1 MICDEVLSAI
11 DPYLD
16 GELSVIDVLRMHRH
30 LRQCERCR
38 RVMNSEAA
46 LHALLSAE
54 AAQDEPG
61 ASFLEQVLQ
70 RVRAE
75 DDGVSDARSGPGRV
89 AVLSA
94 LLTTG
99 VIGGLLA
106 VLLLIIPG
114 STGRKPLA
122 PFAAELAA
130 KHLLYSQG
138 PGYPL
143 ELRTSDAVQM
153 MAWLERRLDSSQRLP
168 RLPRANDRL
177 VGGRISSVADSSAAY
192 LLYETGGQNVSLF
205 ITKLLPAVRL
215 GAKEEKID
223 GVELYVSVIDG
234 VAVAWWEDEEA
245 GRVYAAVSTG
255 GTRRV
260 LNFVILCAKSGHVS
274 RLRHP
279 RPVPNRTSGSLG

>member
-1 MICDEVLSAI
+1 MICDEFLSAI

-61 ASFLEQVLQ
+61 ASLREQVLQ

-75 DDGVSDARSGPGRV
+75 DDGVSEVRWGPGRF

-99 VIGGLLA
+99 VIGGVL

-114 STGRKPLA
+114 STNRKPLA

-168 RLPRANDRL
+168 RLPRANDHL
-177 VGGRISSVADSSAAY
+177 VGGRISSVADFSAAY
-192 LLYETGGQNVSLF
+192 VLYETGGQKVSLF
-205 ITKLLPAVRL
+205 ITKLVPAVRL

-223 GVELYVSVIDG
+223 GVELYVSVING

-245 GRVYAAVSTG
+245 GRVYAAVSTD
-255 GTRRV
+255 GTGRV
-260 LNFVILCAKSGHVS
+260 LDFVLLCAKSGHVS
-274 RLRHP
+274 RLRHS
-279 RPVPNRTSGSLG
+279 RPVPNRSSGSLG

>member
-1 MICDEVLSAI
+1 MICDEFLGAI

-38 RVMNSEAA
+38 RVMTSEAA

-61 ASFLEQVLQ
+61 ASLREQVLQ

-75 DDGVSDARSGPGRV
+75 ADGVSEVRWRPGRF

-94 LLTTG
+94 LLTAG
-99 VIGGLLA
+99 VVGGLL

-114 STGRKPLA
+114 GTGRKPLA

-153 MAWLERRLDSSQRLP
+153 GAWLERRLESSPRLP

-192 LLYETGGQNVSLF
+192 LLYETGDQKVSLF
-205 ITKLLPAVRL
+205 IAKLLPAVRL
-215 GAKEEKID
+215 GANEEKIE

-245 GRVYAAVSTG
+245 GRVYAAVSTD
-255 GTRRV
+255 GTGRV
-260 LNFVILCAKSGHVS
+260 LDFVLLCAKSGHVS
-274 RLRHP
+274 RLRHS
-279 RPVPNRTSGSLG
+279 RPVANRTSGSLG

>member
-1 MICDEVLSAI
+1 MICDEFLTCI

-54 AAQDEPG
+54 GTQDEPG
-61 ASFLEQVLQ
+61 VSFREQVLQ

-75 DDGVSDARSGPGRV
+75 DDGVSDVRWGPGRL
-89 AVLSA
+89 AVFSA

-99 VIGGLLA
+99 VIGGVL

-138 PGYPL
+138 PGDPL
-143 ELRTSDAVQM
+143 ELRTSDAGRM
-153 MAWLERRLDSSQRLP
+153 MAWLERRLESSQRLP

-177 VGGRISSVADSSAAY
+177 LGGRISSVADSSAAY
-192 LLYETGGQNVSLF
+192 LLYETGGQKVSLF

-215 GAKEEKID
+215 GAKEEKIE

-234 VAVAWWEDEEA
+234 VAVAWWEDKEA
-245 GRVYAAVSTG
+245 GRVYAAVSTD
-255 GTRRV
+255 GTGRV
-260 LNFVILCAKSGHVS
+260 LDFVLRCAKSGHVS
-274 RLRHP
+274 RLRHS
-279 RPVPNRTSGSLG
+279 RPVLNRTSGFLG

>member
-1 MICDEVLSAI
+1 MICDEFLTCI

-54 AAQDEPG
+54 GTQDEPG
-61 ASFLEQVLQ
+61 VSFREQVLQ

-75 DDGVSDARSGPGRV
+75 DDGVSDVRWGPGRL

-99 VIGGLLA
+99 VIGGVL

-114 STGRKPLA
+114 TTGRKSLA

-143 ELRTSDAVQM
+143 ELRTSDAGQM
-153 MAWLERRLDSSQRLP
+153 MAWLERRLESSQRLP

-177 VGGRISSVADSSAAY
+177 LGGRISSVADSSAAY
-192 LLYETGGQNVSLF
+192 LLYETGGQKVSLF

-215 GAKEEKID
+215 GAKEEKIE

-234 VAVAWWEDEEA
+234 VAVAWWEDKEA
-245 GRVYAAVSTG
+245 GRVYAAVSTD
-255 GTRRV
+255 GTGRV
-260 LNFVILCAKSGHVS
+260 LDFVLLCAKSGHVS
-274 RLRHP
+274 RLRHS
-279 RPVPNRTSGSLG
+279 RPVLNRTSGFLG